1 MTDPA
6 DTPAPG
12 ANEDSVPVYPSPLT
26 VTLPEGPPLPLICAS
41 PHSGKRYPERMISAL
56 CVPLID
62 LKRTEDAFIDELL
75 APASQVGATVLAAYY
90 ARGFVDLNR
99 HALELDPAM
108 FEDGPPR
115 VCGQPGP
122 RVQAGLGSLPRVGA
136 RGTPIYARK
145 LSRAEGEARLRDVH
159 DVYHRDLNARLEALR
174 SRHGE
179 AFLID
184 WHSMPSVQPGRRRLP
199 DVVLGD
205 RFGSSCCSRL
215 TSAVE
220 RAFRRLGYSVVRNAP
235 YAGGYTTRRYGRP
248 RQGLHALQVEVRRDL
263 YLDELRV
270 EKTSGFSRLA
280 RDIADVLAD
289 VATFIGTRGVTQTA
303 AE

>member
-1 MTDPA
+1 MPG
-6 DTPAPG
+6 PG
-12 ANEDSVPVYPSPLT
+12 ASGDAAPVYPVPFT
-26 VTLPEGPPLPLICAS
+26 VTPPDGPLLPLLCTS
-41 PHSGKRYPERMISAL
+41 PHSGRQYPERMVSAL

-62 LKRTEDAFIDELL
+62 LKRTEDAFMDELL
-75 APASQVGATVLAAYY
+75 AGAPALGATVLSARY

-99 HALELDPAM
+99 DALELDPGM

-115 VCGQPGP
+115 PCGLPGP

-145 LSRAEGEARLRDVH
+145 LRRGEGEARLRDVH
-159 DVYHRDLNARLEALR
+159 DAYHRELHGQIEGLR
-174 SRHGE
+174 ATHGE
-179 AFLID
+179 AFLVD
-184 WHSMPSVQPGRRRLP
+184 WHSMPSVQPGRRRMP

-205 RFGSSCCSRL
+205 RFGSSCCSRF

-263 YLDELRV
+263 YLDEMRV
-270 EKTSGFSRLA
+270 EKTSGFPRLA

-289 VATFIGTRGVTQTA
+289 LAAFVGTRGIAQTA